1 MDRHSIS
8 FDLLI
13 FVFNPNYFDGKD
25 PKESQMQKFLQDLYS
40 YMPWLIVIVIILIA
54 AFIYCYFVLDGLIE
68 EIKVQQ
74 PDRRDEFSWSNFKQL
89 FEIFLPMTQVSFLGR
104 IFFIDIDFLAR
115 AGVIIIA
122 VLSGYGAVNTPV
134 SNFNIYDAR
143 GKSDSMRLFSS

>member
-68 EIKVQQ
+68 EIKV
-74 PDRRDEFSWSNFKQL
+74 
-89 FEIFLPMTQVSFLGR
+89 
-104 IFFIDIDFLAR
+104 
-115 AGVIIIA
+115 
-122 VLSGYGAVNTPV
+122 
-134 SNFNIYDAR
+134 
-143 GKSDSMRLFSS
+143 